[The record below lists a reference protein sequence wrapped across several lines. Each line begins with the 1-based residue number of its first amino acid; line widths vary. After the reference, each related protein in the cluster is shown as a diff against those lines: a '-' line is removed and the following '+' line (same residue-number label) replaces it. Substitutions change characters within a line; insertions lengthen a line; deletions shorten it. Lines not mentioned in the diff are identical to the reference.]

1 MEPNKK
7 FNELIKK
14 VDNINLRSFDEL
26 TLREM
31 YEDINNKQNGLLKSL
46 EASSTQIEILTKEH
60 LKIKKDELQNVD
72 ADGVAENIDVT
83 TAFTGKDLTTSGE
96 IQLSTSDTS
105 IATEDIGK
113 GVVIGH
119 PIHLDVT
126 SLGTDVT
133 IPEQDWDGGEW

>member
-1 MEPNKK
+1 MAVVMKAVYNI
-7 FNELIKK
+7 FGELIAMEE
-14 VDNINLRSFDEL
+14 VEV
-26 TLREM
+26 
-31 YEDINNKQNGLLKSL
+31 G
-46 EASSTQIEILTKEH
+46 
-60 LKIKKDELQNVD
+60 DELQNVG